1 MSESSARKIML
12 WSSPRNI
19 STALMYS
26 FAQREDTS
34 VMDEPFYAYYLTQV
48 NPSADHPGKEEIINS
63 QSSNFSKIVAKM
75 DEFNDRDVLFVK
87 NMTHHLAKTS
97 FNFSK
102 NWYHIILTRNPQSA
116 YNSFKKVIDKP
127 TVLDLGYK
135 EQYSIA
141 LKLKEQNIPFYV
153 LTSEELLKSPQLE
166 LENLCDF
173 LNIKFYN
180 NMLSWDRGGIKED
193 GVWAK
198 YWYENVHNSEGFL
211 KNKQVNN
218 LKKTENNT
226 IAVSTKF
233 YFKLLALKK

>member
-1 MSESSARKIML
+1 MSNSSATKIML

-34 VMDEPFYAYYLTQV
+34 VMDEPFYAYYLTHV
-48 NPSADHPGKEEIINS
+48 NPEVYHPGKEEILNS
-63 QSSNFSKIVAKM
+63 QSSNFSEIVTKM
-75 DEFNDRDVLFVK
+75 DKFNDRDVLFVK
-87 NMTHHLAKTS
+87 NMTHHLAKTN

-102 NWYHIILTRNPQSA
+102 NWYHVILTRNPKSA
-116 YNSFKKVIDKP
+116 YNSFKKVIKKP

-153 LTSEELLKSPQLE
+153 LTSEELLKSPQVE

-173 LNIKFYN
+173 LNINFYN
-180 NMLSWDRGGIKED
+180 CMLSWDRGGIKED

-198 YWYENVHNSEGFL
+198 YWYENVHNSQGFL
-211 KNKQVNN
+211 QNK
-218 LKKTENNT
+218 KITHSKIMENDT
-226 IAVSTKF
+226 LAVSTDF
-233 YFKLLALKK
+233 YLKLLALKK

>member
-34 VMDEPFYAYYLTQV
+34 VMDEPFYAYYLTHV
-48 NPSADHPGKEEIINS
+48 NPSADHPGKDEILNS
-63 QSSNFSKIVAKM
+63 QSSNFSEIVTKM
-75 DEFNDRDVLFVK
+75 EEFNERDVLFVK
-87 NMTHHLAKTS
+87 NMTHHLAKTN
-97 FNFSK
+97 FNFSR
-102 NWYHIILTRNPQSA
+102 NWCHVILTRNPKSA
-116 YNSFKKVIDKP
+116 YNSFKKVIKKP

-141 LKLKEQNIPFYV
+141 LKLKEQNIPFYI
-153 LTSEELLKSPQLE
+153 LTSEELLKSPQVE

-173 LNIKFYN
+173 LKIKFYKS
-180 NMLSWDRGGIKED
+180 MLNWDRGGIKED

-198 YWYENVHNSEGFL
+198 YWYENVHNSQGFH
-211 KNKQVNN
+211 Q
-218 LKKTENNT
+218 KKKINHSKIMENDTISISTE
-226 IAVSTKF
+226 F